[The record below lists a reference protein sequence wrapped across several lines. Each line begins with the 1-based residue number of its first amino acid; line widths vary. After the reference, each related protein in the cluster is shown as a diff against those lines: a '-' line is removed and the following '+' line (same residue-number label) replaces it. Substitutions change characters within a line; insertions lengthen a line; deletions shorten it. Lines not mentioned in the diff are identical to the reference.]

1 MEFLAAIGNVV
12 DSDSGAIEPVFIPG
26 SATVPSAGKRTETH
40 QVISRAVAG
49 DDTGTTLAIGEQ
61 KVAFTGAYSVAPHV
75 FPAPRAVL
83 SGRPVIIETVAV
95 TTLYAVVRATQGK
108 ATIASFADSLFDP
121 VAGVTIDV
129 LVVEV

>member
-12 DSDSGAIEPVFIPG
+12 DDGGNIEPVFIPG
-26 SATVPSAGKRTETH
+26 SATVPSAGKRTENY
-40 QVISRAVAG
+40 QVVSRAVAG
-49 DDTGTTLAIGEQ
+49 DDTGTALAIGEQ
-61 KVAFTGAYSVAPHV
+61 KVHFIGAYTTPPHV
-75 FPAPRAVL
+75 FAAPRAPL
-83 SGRPVIIETVAV
+83 AGRPVIVEIVTV

-108 ATIASFADSLFDP
+108 ATIASFADSLFDL